1 MAATARAAKRI
12 HNKPGELAMTRHGI
26 ARHSTEGARSSATHP
41 PVLST
46 IFTGDIAALTYHYI
60 GPPMRTHRRA
70 VRLHQ
75 WDRLPDA
82 VATSMTSAKKRNPH
96 NR

>member
-1 MAATARAAKRI
+1 MAATARAAKHT

-26 ARHSTEGARSSATHP
+26 ARHSAESARSSATRPH
-41 PVLST
+41 VLST
-46 IFTGDIAALTYHYI
+46 IITGGIAALTYHYADD
-60 GPPMRTHRRA
+60 PMWTHRKS
-70 VRLHQ
+70 VRLQQ
-75 WDRLPDA
+75 WDHLPAA